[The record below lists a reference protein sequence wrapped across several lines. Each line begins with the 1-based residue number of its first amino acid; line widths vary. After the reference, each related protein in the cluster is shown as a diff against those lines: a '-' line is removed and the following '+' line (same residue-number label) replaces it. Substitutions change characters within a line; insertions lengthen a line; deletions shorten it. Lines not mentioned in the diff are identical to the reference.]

1 MKAIYALPIALFL
14 TLMFFNSTPVK
25 AQATGEEFLAFAE
38 TMPEPVGGLKAIFS
52 NVKYPP
58 IAKKAGLE
66 GKVYL
71 LAMIKED
78 GSVKDVQVIKGVGG
92 GCDEAA
98 MEAVKVA
105 KFTPGKNAG
114 VPVKV
119 KLSLAIDF
127 KLGK

>member
-1 MKAIYALPIALFL
+1 MNFIKSLLLMLFVSL
-14 TLMFFNSTPVK
+14 LFFKTPVIS
-25 AQATGEEFLAFAE
+25 APNEGEEFLAFAE
-38 TMPEPVGGLKAIFS
+38 VMPEPVGGLKAIFS
-52 NVKYPP
+52 KVKYPP

-71 LAMIKED
+71 LAMINED
-78 GSVKDVQVIKGVGG
+78 GSVQDVQVIKGVGG

-98 MEAVKVA
+98 MKAVKVA
-105 KFTPGKNAG
+105 KFTPGSNAG

>member
-1 MKAIYALPIALFL
+1 MNIIKSLLLVLFVSL
-14 TLMFFNSTPVK
+14 LFFKTPVIS
-25 AQATGEEFLAFAE
+25 ATNEGEEFLAFAE

-52 NVKYPP
+52 NVKYPT

-71 LAMIKED
+71 LAMINED
-78 GSVKDVQVIKGVGG
+78 GSVHDVQVIKGVGG

-105 KFTPGKNAG
+105 KFAPGKNAG